1 MSEDRKKEDETG
13 PEGAVEIEEEKLDQA
28 SGGATGGAGAG
39 KVTLEDFSF
48 VKKVDKSTPL

>member
-28 SGGATGGAGAG
+28 SGGADAGAG
-39 KVTLEDFSF
+39 KVTVQDFSF
-48 VKKVDKSTPL
+48 TKKVDKSTPL